1 MTPKKTRV
9 RAVALVVRGDEI
21 IAIYRENYGEMY
33 WTFPAGG
40 VEDGESDEE
49 ACARELLEEASV
61 VGRVI
66 KKLATIESFARV
78 NRPGYPVIGTKSV
91 NEVFFVEYVSG
102 EPALSPVSPEYQRVL
117 LGAAKGNQ
125 VYKPQWVPIVEF
137 LKNSDVKPPELGE
150 WMHAYLSDT
159 IDQIA

>member
-66 KKLATIESFARV
+66 KKLATIQSFARV
-78 NRPGYPVIGTKSV
+78 NLPGYPGRFT
-91 NEVFFVEYVSG
+91 
-102 EPALSPVSPEYQRVL
+102 R
-117 LGAAKGNQ
+117 AKDS
-125 VYKPQWVPIVEF
+125 IVASF
-137 LKNSDVKPPELGE
+137 LI
-150 WMHAYLSDT
+150 T
-159 IDQIA
+159 